1 MMTERCVLGMLVD
14 TSTSM
19 EVMGYEDILVGCN
32 DFLDGQRKNDDDLG
46 SVSKFYLGT
55 FATDYTMRYN
65 GVSLNCMSKL
75 VKQDIP
81 LYGMTA
87 MYDGINGFI
96 NDISNKLEEGDKL
109 VIFILTDGHENS
121 SKELVGESGREYVF
135 KKIKEKEDLGWK
147 FYYAGANQ
155 DAMQVGGSLGIN
167 PDSCISY
174 DYSSGGVANVMRS
187 CSSAVTR
194 NRTDGNSNFNEEERS
209 CSMIPELVSS
219 DGEY

>member
-109 VIFILTDGHENS
+109 VIFIFECHKRFDSLSTKTNTSCESALSTLFVD
-121 SKELVGESGREYVF
+121 ELN
-135 KKIKEKEDLGWK
+135 IK
-147 FYYAGANQ
+147 
-155 DAMQVGGSLGIN
+155 
-167 PDSCISY
+167 
-174 DYSSGGVANVMRS
+174 
-187 CSSAVTR
+187 T
-194 NRTDGNSNFNEEERS
+194 
-209 CSMIPELVSS
+209 
-219 DGEY
+219 